1 MRSAKT
7 WAIMEDRDHV
17 LPDDVQAVL
26 PATIAHRLQP
36 GGGFAGDGLALVA
49 LLRREV
55 DVV

>member
-1 MRSAKT
+1 
-7 WAIMEDRDHV
+7 MEDRDHV

-26 PATIAHRLQP
+26 PAVVAHRLQP
-36 GGGFAGDGLALVA
+36 GGSFAGDGLALVA